1 MRINQE
7 KLPVKYA
14 LNVYKEMPEFPSH
27 MDLVYMLISNLT
39 DREEIE
45 KPFTPSQVWSYMK
58 DGVGTIAELQGFLDY
73 VSDPEDCPGA
83 FLNKLGMTSSRKPEM
98 QYQVLD
104 NPWA

>member
-1 MRINQE
+1 
-7 KLPVKYA
+7 
-14 LNVYKEMPEFPSH
+14 
-27 MDLVYMLISNLT
+27 
-39 DREEIE
+39 
-45 KPFTPSQVWSYMK
+45 MK

-83 FLNKLGMTSSRKPEM
+83 FLNKLGMTSGRKPEM